1 MSLLEEYR
9 KVHDQFEGDG
19 EGEGPLSLSKEDY
32 AWFKANKMYS
42 PVLIELKWG
51 GVPRPRPVVVQA
63 APRAPV
69 VQAAPRAPVVQAVQG
84 GGGVKMTLLDEYKRL
99 YARFE
104 ECVSSCLGKE
114 DYDWLKVNDLRP
126 PEHIEMYAHGIVLP
140 RVYPLPAAVLA
151 LFEPPAVQ
159 VVPEPEPD
167 PPVVSVEPEP
177 PVVLVEPEPP
187 VVPVEPPPV
196 LVKRPAEKRAPEA
209 PVEQRAPPK
218 KKIRRDTPLFDLLY
232 STNVH
237 CFTHQ
242 RFGNMHPSQTLL
254 VKPAKSERSSFLA
267 HDAFPLGGVDVY
279 WSRKFDGHSVY
290 LVFCTGQRVKAFSA
304 TGKALPI
311 LKVVDALR
319 EAFVPRLEAEEFVI
333 VKAEMCM
340 MVDDGKGK
348 SHEAGH
354 DAVCSTHDPYRRTGL
369 GHEARLVFHCFEVV
383 LVAAGTQFTNLD
395 YFDMDT
401 LSDYKGLAHYS
412 YELSPAQHTQLLRRL
427 LRPTAF
433 VSVVAWE
440 KEGSNVP
447 NQEEY
452 TALKA
457 GVCDKVAENGWE
469 GVVFWVKYAGGFPS
483 DKERLYHRDTSG
495 RPGERSVSIL
505 RNTMQFKWKDYVR
518 PVFRLERSTRPLGRN
533 LVSMVCPWTGSELRR
548 VDLDDPLHVNP
559 RFKATLLGHMENR
572 RVLRAKAVKFSS
584 SGTLAGLFQLNERN
598 VGVVSDFDPKREQ
611 QASNSH
617 HEILCKENRD
627 LLKFPGWLTIRCSD
641 HPHFHAVPP

>member
-1 MSLLEEYR
+1 
-9 KVHDQFEGDG
+9 
-19 EGEGPLSLSKEDY
+19 
-32 AWFKANKMYS
+32 
-42 PVLIELKWG
+42 
-51 GVPRPRPVVVQA
+51 
-63 APRAPV
+63 
-69 VQAAPRAPVVQAVQG
+69 
-84 GGGVKMTLLDEYKRL
+84 MTLLDEYKRL

-140 RVYPLPAAVLA
+140 RVYPLPADVLA
-151 LFEPPAVQ
+151 LF
-159 VVPEPEPD
+159 
-167 PPVVSVEPEP
+167 
-177 PVVLVEPEPP
+177 EPP

-196 LVKRPAEKRAPEA
+196 QVAPKRPAEKRAPEA

-218 KKIRRDTPLFDLLY
+218 KKVRRDTPLFDLLY

-237 CFTHQ
+237 CSTHQ

-267 HDAFPLGGVDVY
+267 RDAFPLGGVDVY

-354 DAVCSTHDPYRRTGL
+354 DAVRSTHDPYRRTGL

-395 YFDMDT
+395 YFNMDT
-401 LSDYKGLAHYS
+401 LSDYKGLAH
-412 YELSPAQHTQLLRRL
+412 
-427 LRPTAF
+427 
-433 VSVVAWE
+433 
-440 KEGSNVP
+440 
-447 NQEEY
+447 
-452 TALKA
+452 
-457 GVCDKVAENGWE
+457 
-469 GVVFWVKYAGGFPS
+469 
-483 DKERLYHRDTSG
+483 
-495 RPGERSVSIL
+495 
-505 RNTMQFKWKDYVR
+505 
-518 PVFRLERSTRPLGRN
+518 
-533 LVSMVCPWTGSELRR
+533 
-548 VDLDDPLHVNP
+548 
-559 RFKATLLGHMENR
+559 
-572 RVLRAKAVKFSS
+572 
-584 SGTLAGLFQLNERN
+584 
-598 VGVVSDFDPKREQ
+598 
-611 QASNSH
+611 
-617 HEILCKENRD
+617 
-627 LLKFPGWLTIRCSD
+627 
-641 HPHFHAVPP
+641 